1 MGRKQ
6 KCCHEIKWSL
16 QMKWQHFAQQSK
28 HAELHH
34 QQKLI
39 WNLKMFP
46 WKGNHLHIINFGV
59 PCYFAVGSMTTLSL
73 NGGFSLRIFLLNEA
87 KNHGVIFA
95 SSTSSCWHSSSDPFF
110 WLPSNWLNHRRWPVT
125 NFTSSKLAMVSAS
138 SRTNP
143 RGCIFPVPKII
154 KSIATQ

>member
-28 HAELHH
+28 HAQLHH

-59 PCYFAVGSMTTLSL
+59 PCYFAGGSMTTLSWMEVSRCESFCWTRHRSRRHFCIFYIIML
-73 NGGFSLRIFLLNEA
+73 ALIIWSLLLA
-87 KNHGVIFA
+87 AV
-95 SSTSSCWHSSSDPFF
+95 
-110 WLPSNWLNHRRWPVT
+110 
-125 NFTSSKLAMVSAS
+125 KLAQPPSLTGHQLHLLQVGDGISIFHPTRS
-138 SRTNP
+138 
-143 RGCIFPVPKII
+143 CIFPVPKII

>member
-59 PCYFAVGSMTTLSL
+59 PCYFAGGSMTTLSWMEVSRCES
-73 NGGFSLRIFLLNEA
+73 FCWTRQKITASFLHLLHHHA
-87 KNHGVIFA
+87 GTHHLG
-95 SSTSSCWHSSSDPFF
+95 STTVVDRSPTSPPPSWRWYQH
-110 WLPSNWLNHRRWPVT
+110 LPS
-125 NFTSSKLAMVSAS
+125 
-138 SRTNP
+138 TNP